1 MHLLK
6 CLYQATKVSQRRHVF
21 VKVPV
26 PSHGREMSCV
36 CVRGIDFVTRSL
48 VLCVCFV
55 DHCYFVLLLL
65 TIVLYVLFTDS
76 DYSCGIFKLFLL
88 CFYYIDFELLLQC
101 GIFLF
106 FILIPMFFVVVC
118 VCVSLALRNN
128 GETLCICCILFKLYI
143 YVLLIAVCQS

>member
-1 MHLLK
+1 M
-6 CLYQATKVSQRRHVF
+6 RRHVF

-26 PSHGREMSCV
+26 PSHESEMSCV

-55 DHCYFVLLLL
+55 DHCSFVLLLL

-101 GIFLF
+101 GIF
-106 FILIPMFFVVVC
+106 FVFHFNSNVFVVC
-118 VCVSLALRNN
+118 VCVCVCVFVSLALRNN

-143 YVLLIAVCQS
+143 CVLLIAVCQS

>member
-1 MHLLK
+1 MYLLK

-26 PSHGREMSCV
+26 PSHGSETSCI

-55 DHCYFVLLLL
+55 DHCSFVLLLL

-76 DYSCGIFKLFLL
+76 DYSCGIFKFYLL
-88 CFYYIDFELLLQC
+88 CFYYIDFRTAHSVV
-101 GIFLF
+101 F
-106 FILIPMFFVVVC
+106 FCFSF
-118 VCVSLALRNN
+118 
-128 GETLCICCILFKLYI
+128 
-143 YVLLIAVCQS
+143 

>member
-1 MHLLK
+1 
-6 CLYQATKVSQRRHVF
+6 VRRHVF

-26 PSHGREMSCV
+26 PSHESEMSCIR
-36 CVRGIDFVTRSL
+36 VRGIDFVTRSL

-55 DHCYFVLLLL
+55 DHCSFVLLLL
-65 TIVLYVLFTDS
+65 TIVLHVLFTDS

-88 CFYYIDFELLLQC
+88 CFYYRDFELLIQC

-118 VCVSLALRNN
+118 VCVCVF
-128 GETLCICCILFKLYI
+128 GFKK
-143 YVLLIAVCQS
+143 QW

>member
-1 MHLLK
+1 MYLLK
-6 CLYQATKVSQRRHVF
+6 CLHQATKVRRHVF

-26 PSHGREMSCV
+26 PSHESETSCV

-55 DHCYFVLLLL
+55 DHCLFFVLLLL
-65 TIVLYVLFTDS
+65 VIVLYVLFTDS
-76 DYSCGIFKLFLL
+76 DYSCVIFKFFLL

-106 FILIPMFFVVVC
+106 FILIPMFFVVCVC
-118 VCVSLALRNN
+118 VCVCVWL
-128 GETLCICCILFKLYI
+128 
-143 YVLLIAVCQS
+143 